1 MSLEKLFNG
10 EQLTIT
16 ESRGPIAV
24 LVAAAR
30 VRGERHELMIPKIQE
45 IGDRLLSQMDD
56 IRAQLL
62 LEWWLMCTTESK
74 GIGLSHSATDADYDL
89 PKDVYELIRKLLDHR
104 HDANEISI
112 LDWFVRRMDID
123 HSIYQFKRKLRY
135 SKSADTS
142 RNNDHR
148 SWDELIKDYVNLPS
162 EFERRGHIPVD
173 PGWSESDFKKELSR
187 LSVTGSLERKFRQA
201 AAAMADEATKA
212 ITLSHNLKPLL
223 LDVDV
228 NRVGAGQLDQLDAD
242 YREIARILLV
252 DVLEGE
258 ISFKNHAV
266 DELRRSGSSLK
277 VADVNLVVLAT
288 ADWLDSV
295 SNDVPV
301 ISDRYKD
308 YRLLHR
314 DAMDKKKRGEDVTK
328 LENLLSSGQF
338 DEARSENDRINESG
352 RQVRAEDDQRGRL
365 TGFRRVLEDARQ
377 DSNFGDPSWIDEIES
392 ECDRIES
399 SIGQSAITEIKD
411 EISSLEN
418 RFRNERSAALTESAE
433 NLLNEIKEF
442 CEPDLFTY
450 IDGIVDRIS
459 NGTFAPEEISGI
471 EDLYSSEK
479 NNLERRF
486 QSALV
491 NLKAL
496 RDGGFGDSH
505 TDLANEWENIT
516 ASAEEFDD
524 DTDTQSNKKELLERM
539 RDLASRIAKSVI
551 QVWNP
556 SDISE
561 ESDLVDHITNY
572 VCERAGFSVSDV
584 TRFHVALKSKR
595 FVVLAG
601 ITGTG
606 KSTLARFYAE
616 ALGITSKNGQLVNIA
631 VRPNWIDQSE
641 VLGYVNPMTQKFHAG
656 WLASLMKKCHRSPKD
671 LHICVLDEM
680 NLAPVEQYM
689 AEVLSA
695 IEHFS
700 DAGDDPMISL
710 YPEDSQP
717 INADEWQAQIAL
729 PKNLFFIGTVNV
741 DESTRALTDRVIDRG
756 HMIQLNVHVSRNHHE
771 LRSERMEASWKVG
784 TDAWNLICTSDL
796 DDSRHDDIVQLAEVL
811 QKMRI
816 GVGIRTHI
824 EIERFLAN
832 SHQVMDA
839 EEAFDYA
846 VLQRLIPKIRGYRRD
861 LEPALI
867 ELKQWLSDMDAPKC
881 ESVTDYWLSE
891 DRDGDDF
898 IEGTDPF
905 LGVITS
911 DE

>member
-10 EQLTIT
+10 EQLSIT
-16 ESRGPIAV
+16 EARGPIAV
-24 LVAAAR
+24 LVSAAR
-30 VRGERHELMIPKIQE
+30 VRGERHEQVLPKIQE
-45 IGDRLLSQMDD
+45 IGDRLLTQMED

-62 LEWWLMCTTESK
+62 LEWWLMCTTESR
-74 GIGLSHSATDADYDL
+74 GIGLSHNANIDDYDL
-89 PKDVYELIRKLLDHR
+89 PIDVYEAIKTLLDHR
-104 HDANEISI
+104 HAAAKTSI
-112 LDWFVRRMDID
+112 IDWFVSRVKID
-123 HSIYQFKRKLRY
+123 NHILSFKRKLRY
-135 SKSADTS
+135 SKSGDTG
-142 RNNDHR
+142 RNSDHR
-148 SWDELIKDYVNLPS
+148 SWDELIKDYVDLPA
-162 EFERRGHIPVD
+162 EFDKRGHIPAD
-173 PGWSESDFKKELSR
+173 PGWSETDFKKELSK

-201 AAAMADEATKA
+201 AASMAKDATDA
-212 ITLSHNLKPLL
+212 ISLSHELQPLL
-223 LDVDV
+223 LDTDV
-228 NRVGAGQLDQLDAD
+228 TKVGAGQLDQLDAD

-252 DVLEGE
+252 DVLEGD
-258 ISFKNHAV
+258 INFKNHAV
-266 DELRRSGSSLK
+266 DELRRSGPSLK
-277 VADVNLVVLAT
+277 VADVNLMVLAT

-295 SNDVPV
+295 SNDIPV
-301 ISDRYKD
+301 ISDRYRD

-314 DAMDKKKRGEDVTK
+314 DAMDKKKRGEDVMA
-328 LENLLSSGQF
+328 LETLLTSGKF

-352 RQVRAEDDQRGRL
+352 RQVRAEDDQRARL
-365 TGFRRVLEDARQ
+365 VGFLRILEEAR
-377 DSNFGDPSWIDEIES
+377 NDPNHGAGLWIDEIEKR
-392 ECDRIES
+392 CES
-399 SIGQSAITEIKD
+399 IRLGIGSRPLEEIRD
-411 EISSLEN
+411 EITNIEAHFRTSRNKALSEN
-418 RFRNERSAALTESAE
+418 ATELFME
-433 NLLNEIKEF
+433 VRDF
-442 CEPDLFTY
+442 CEPDLYSY
-450 IDGIVDRIS
+450 IDDFLEKISTGIVQ
-459 NGTFAPEEISGI
+459 PEELSQV
-471 EDLYSSEK
+471 EDFYNSEK
-479 NNLERRF
+479 TNLERRF

-491 NLKAL
+491 NLKSL
-496 RDGGFGDSH
+496 RENGFSDSYA
-505 TDLANEWENIT
+505 DLYSEWENVT
-516 ASAEEFDD
+516 AKAEDFDD
-524 DTDTQSNKKELLERM
+524 DTDTQRNKKELLERM
-539 RDLASRIAKSVI
+539 RELAGRIAKSVI

-556 SDISE
+556 TNASE

-572 VCERAGFSVSDV
+572 VCERAGFTISDV

-616 ALGITSKNGQLVNIA
+616 ALGITSKNAQLVNIA

-656 WLASLMKKCHRSPKD
+656 WLASLMNKCHRSPKD

-700 DAGDDPMISL
+700 DSGDDPMITL

-717 INADEWQAQIAL
+717 TNADEWPAQIAL

-771 LRSERMEASWKVG
+771 LRSERMEPSWKVG
-784 TDAWNLICTSDL
+784 TDAWNLICTTDL

-832 SHQVMDA
+832 SHQVID
-839 EEAFDYA
+839 EDEAFDYA
-846 VLQRLIPKIRGYRRD
+846 ILQRLIPKIRGYRRD

-867 ELKQWLSDMDAPKC
+867 ELKQWLHDMDTPKS
-881 ESVTDYWLSE
+881 ESVVDYWLSE